1 MLMVI
6 QHNMLASNANRMYGI
21 NTDSMKKS
29 AEKLSSGYRIN
40 RSSDDAAGLAVSET
54 MRRQIRGLSRASAN
68 AQDGISMAQAA
79 EGALVEAQEMLQ
91 RMNELCVHAAN
102 DVLTSEDRSYI
113 QEEID
118 RNIQEL
124 DRLSDIATFND
135 INMLGGKDGD
145 LNTPFHVKLQVGT
158 ESNQTVEFDISSINA
173 TILGVADIDVRGDD
187 GTGAQAAI
195 EKLKTAITHN
205 SEERSKLGA
214 VQNRLDHAIR
224 NMNNVVENTTASES
238 RIRDTDLAREMV
250 QYSIRNILSQASV
263 SVSAQANQTNNGVM
277 AMING

>member
-1 MLMVI
+1 MVI

-21 NTDSMKKS
+21 NNASMKQS
-29 AEKLSSGYRIN
+29 AEKLSSGFRIN
-40 RSSDDAAGLAVSET
+40 RSSDDAAGLAVSEV

-91 RMNELCVHAAN
+91 RMNELCVNAAN
-102 DVLTSEDRSYI
+102 DVLTSEDRAYI
-113 QEEID
+113 QEEIG

-158 ESNQTVEFDISSINA
+158 ESNQLVEFDISSINA
-173 TILGVADIDVRGDD
+173 TILGVNDIDVRGDD

-195 EKLKTAITHN
+195 EKLKKAITHN
-205 SEERSKLGA
+205 SEERSTLGA

-224 NMNNVVENTTASES
+224 NMNNVVENTSASES
-238 RIRDTDLAREMV
+238 RIRDTDMAKEMV
-250 QYSIRNILSQASV
+250 QYSIRSILSQASV